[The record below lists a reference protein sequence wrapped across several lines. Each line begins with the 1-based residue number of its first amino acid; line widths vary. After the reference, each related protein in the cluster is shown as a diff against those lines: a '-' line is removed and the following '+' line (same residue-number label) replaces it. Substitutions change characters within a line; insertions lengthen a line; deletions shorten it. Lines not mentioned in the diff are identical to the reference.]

1 MRKTMLLGF
10 AAAMAMVGAAKADP
24 VGLHTYVDKNGFID
38 VQTLTCGQLANTY
51 QEDANALTTWYS
63 GWNNGLAHKHF
74 LDYKKGREAEH
85 LVIEYCKAH
94 PDEKI
99 IHDLGVVFKDMRA
112 ELRIKLQ

>member
-1 MRKTMLLGF
+1 MKTMLLASAV
-10 AAAMAMVGAAKADP
+10 AAIALAGVAKADP
-24 VGLHTYVDKNGFID
+24 VDLSAYVDANGYID

-51 QEDANALTTWYS
+51 QEDANALATWYS
-63 GWNNGLAHKHF
+63 GWYNGLAHKHF

-99 IHDLGVVFKDMRA
+99 IHAIGVVFKDMHA
-112 ELRIKLQ
+112 EAMMMKK